1 MEKTALLMHY
11 LLVGTSLFG
20 LGTIGF
26 LSRRN
31 LIVMFLSV
39 ELMLQ
44 GVVINFAGWDR
55 YHGQS
60 AGQVFILFMVAVAAA
75 EAAIALALV
84 LNLVRSRQGLDV
96 LRLYRVREDIIV
108 PPQPPLEEEPGET
121 ELPSWPKLPRVGQ
134 PPRIPDELLEYR
146 PGV

>member
-11 LLVGTSLFG
+11 LLVGTCLFG

-44 GVVINFAGWDR
+44 GVVVNFAGWDR

-60 AGQVFILFMVAVAAA
+60 AGQVFILFVVAVAGA
-75 EAAIALALV
+75 EAAIALALIV
-84 LNLVRSRQGLDV
+84 NLVRGRQGLDV
-96 LRLYRVREDIIV
+96 LRLQHVREDII
-108 PPQPPLEEEPGET
+108 PPPLPIEDEIGEA
-121 ELPSWPKLPRVGQ
+121 ELASWPKLPRVGR
-134 PPRIPDELLEYR
+134 PPSIPQEVLEYR
-146 PGV
+146 PDV

>member
-11 LLVGTSLFG
+11 LLVGTCLFG

-44 GVVINFAGWDR
+44 GVLVNFAGWDR

-60 AGQVFILFMVAVAAA
+60 AGHVFILFVVAVAGA
-75 EAAIALALV
+75 EAAIALALIV
-84 LNLVRSRQGLDV
+84 NLVRGRQGLDV
-96 LRLYRVREDIIV
+96 LRLQHVREDII
-108 PPQPPLEEEPGET
+108 PPALPIEDEIGEGEP
-121 ELPSWPKLPRVGQ
+121 PSWPKLPRVGR
-134 PPRIPDELLEYR
+134 PPSIPQEVLEYR
-146 PGV
+146 PNV

>member
-11 LLVGTSLFG
+11 LFVGTCLFG

-44 GVVINFAGWDR
+44 GVVVNLVGWDR

-60 AGQVFILFMVAVAAA
+60 AGQVFILFVVAVAGA
-75 EAAIALALV
+75 EAAIALALIV
-84 LNLVRSRQGLDV
+84 NLVRARQGLDV
-96 LRLYRVREDIIV
+96 LRLQRVREDVII
-108 PPQPPLEEEPGET
+108 PPLPAEDEIGDVEP
-121 ELPSWPKLPRVGQ
+121 PPWPKLPRVGRT
-134 PPRIPDELLEYR
+134 PSIPQEVLEYR
-146 PGV
+146 PDV

>member
-11 LLVGTSLFG
+11 LLVGTCLFG

-44 GVVINFAGWDR
+44 GVLVNFAGWDR

-60 AGQVFILFMVAVAAA
+60 AGQVFILFVVAVAGA
-75 EAAIALALV
+75 EAAIALALIV
-84 LNLVRSRQGLDV
+84 NLVRGRQGLDV
-96 LRLYRVREDIIV
+96 LRLQHVREDII
-108 PPQPPLEEEPGET
+108 PPPLPIEDEIGEA
-121 ELPSWPKLPRVGQ
+121 ELPPWPKLPRVGR
-134 PPRIPDELLEYR
+134 PPSIPQEVLEYR
-146 PGV
+146 PDV

>member
-1 MEKTALLMHY
+1 MEKTAVLMHY
-11 LLVGTSLFG
+11 LLVGTCLFG

-31 LIVMFLSV
+31 LVLMFLSV

-44 GVVINFAGWDR
+44 GVVVNFAGWDG

-60 AGQVFILFMVAVAAA
+60 AGQVFILFVVAVAAA

-84 LNLVRSRQGLDV
+84 LNLVRVRQGLDV
-96 LRLYRVREDIIV
+96 LRLQRVREDIITPPV
-108 PPQPPLEEEPGET
+108 PMEEETAET
-121 ELPSWPKLPRVGQ
+121 ELPPWPKLPRVGR
-134 PPRIPDELLEYR
+134 PPSIPREILDYR
-146 PGV
+146 PNV

>member
-11 LLVGTSLFG
+11 LLVGTCLFG
-20 LGTIGF
+20 LGTVGF

-44 GVVINFAGWDR
+44 GVLVNFAGWDR

-60 AGQVFILFMVAVAAA
+60 AGQVFILFVVAVAGA
-75 EAAIALALV
+75 EAAIALALII
-84 LNLVRSRQGLDV
+84 NLVRGRQGLDV
-96 LRLYRVREDIIV
+96 LRLQHVREDIIS
-108 PPQPPLEEEPGET
+108 PPLSIEDEIGEVEP
-121 ELPSWPKLPRVGQ
+121 PSWPKLPRVGR
-134 PPRIPDELLEYR
+134 PPSIPQEVLEYR
-146 PGV
+146 PDV

>member
-1 MEKTALLMHY
+1 MDRTALLVHY
-11 LLVGTSLFG
+11 LTVGTCLLG
-20 LGTIGF
+20 LGVVGF

-44 GVVINFAGWDR
+44 GVIISFAGWDR

-60 AGQVFILFMVAVAAA
+60 AGQVFILFIVAIAAA

-84 LNLVRSRQGLDV
+84 LNLVRVRQGLDV
-96 LRLYRVREDIIV
+96 LRLQRLREDIL
-108 PPQPPLEEEPGET
+108 PPSIPVDEDRREAEP
-121 ELPSWPKLPRVGQ
+121 PSWPKLPRVGQ
-134 PPRIPDELLEYR
+134 PPSIPSEVLEYR

>member
-11 LLVGTSLFG
+11 LLVGTCLFG

-44 GVVINFAGWDR
+44 GVVVNFAGWDR

-60 AGQVFILFMVAVAAA
+60 AGQVFILFVVAVAGA
-75 EAAIALALV
+75 EAAIALALIV
-84 LNLVRSRQGLDV
+84 NLVSGRQGLDV
-96 LRLYRVREDIIV
+96 LRLQQVREDII
-108 PPQPPLEEEPGET
+108 PPPLPIEDEIGEA
-121 ELPSWPKLPRVGQ
+121 ELPSWPKLPRVGR
-134 PPRIPDELLEYR
+134 PPSIPQEVLEYR
-146 PGV
+146 PDV